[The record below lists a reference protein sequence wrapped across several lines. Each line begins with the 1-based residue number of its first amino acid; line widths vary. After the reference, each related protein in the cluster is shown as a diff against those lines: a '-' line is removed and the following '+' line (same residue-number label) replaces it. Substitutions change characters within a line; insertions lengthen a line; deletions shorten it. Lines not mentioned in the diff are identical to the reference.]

1 MEELILEAET
11 RDITGKQVRRMR
23 REGWVPAVM
32 YGHKTKTL
40 NLKVE
45 ARSLQHLLKEAGGT
59 RLISLR
65 VKGSDEPH
73 MVLAREIQR
82 NPITRDLL
90 HVDFYEVV
98 MTERITAEVPIELRG
113 ESPIVKKGQGLLFQ
127 GLDAIEVECL
137 PSDLIPEIVV
147 DLSLLTE
154 VDQTIMVK
162 DLQLG
167 PAIEVLTEP
176 EEIVV
181 KILPMEKEEI
191 EEVVAEA
198 APAEVEVIGKGKE
211 KEEAAEEPGK

>member
-1 MEELILEAET
+1 MEELILEAKT
-11 RDITGKQVRRMR
+11 RDITGKQVRRLR

-32 YGHKTKTL
+32 YGHETKPL

-45 ARSLQHLLKEAGGT
+45 ARPLQHLLQEAGGS
-59 RLISLR
+59 RLITLR
-65 VKGSDEPH
+65 VEGSADPH

-98 MTERITAEVPIELRG
+98 MTEKITAEVPIELRG

-127 GLDAIEVECL
+127 GLDTIEVECL

-154 VDQTIMVK
+154 VDQAIMVK

-167 PAIEVLTEP
+167 SAIEILTEP

-181 KILPMEKEEI
+181 KILPVEKEEI

-211 KEEAAEEPGK
+211 KEEATKEPEK